1 MIAMDSILQ
10 ISIGVI
16 TIALLVTLYFVI
28 RALVSL
34 TKTIEE
40 TKYAV
45 GQLRTEMTSISA
57 DVKEAVHNTNVMT
70 MDVRSKLHSLDV
82 LFASVNDI
90 GHAIQSFTG
99 AARESAASIVATLKS
114 DERKEPG
121 VAGAVC
127 DGILSGIRLWQK
139 VKSR

>member
-1 MIAMDSILQ
+1 MIAMDNILQ
-10 ISIGVI
+10 ISISVI

-28 RALVSL
+28 KALVSL

-114 DERKEPG
+114 EEKKEPG
-121 VAGAVC
+121 VVGTVC
-127 DGILSGIRLWQK
+127 DGILSGFRLWQK